1 MFSVGVCI
9 CLCGSF
15 PLSIAGIII
24 ECEITHVSKAPGQA
38 HTIKVFPL
46 FFWRGWGGGEGVVLV
61 KEASPTEFPCPHY
74 QNGRA

>member
-38 HTIKVFPL
+38 HRIKVFSP
-46 FFWRGWGGGEGVVLV
+46 FCVGGEGVVLV

-74 QNGRA
+74 KNGRA